1 MGIKLKDTI
10 EGTCRKAIN
19 DGDGNNIPDTYL
31 KKTGD
36 AKDNTVT
43 FETDD
48 NVVTTVHAT
57 PEDPSGTI
65 VGYKTADGDG
75 KWHIMHPLDIK
86 DRLSAAF
93 NKLTTLFHNV
103 RYLYELCG
111 TTNIASIGG
120 GTLTGAVSKL
130 NTDILKA
137 NEVKYYNVPQPPTN
151 SIFVSFSHWVFNITK
166 IGRVVTITTNFA
178 AHMKAVPLTADS
190 DAELLILPKE
200 YRPYA
205 LYKIFTYVTQDG
217 FMTLVNIG
225 GDGRIGIHNMAKEI
239 NGWLCRW
246 TVTYIAGE

>member
-130 NTDILKA
+130 NTDLEDFKKVSSYSVTEPEIDSILTVVDTWTLIFFKFGRLVAARA
-137 NEVKYYNVPQPPTN
+137 N
-151 SIFVSFSHWVFNITK
+151 F
-166 IGRVVTITTNFA
+166 R
-178 AHMKAVPLTADS
+178 
-190 DAELLILPKE
+190 AEMEPHDGSYLLGTVPKE
-200 YRPYA
+200 FSP
-205 LYKIFTYVTQDG
+205 LYPVT
-217 FMTLVNIG
+217 F
-225 GDGRIGIHNMAKEI
+225 IHNTQIYGKRMIVDI
-239 NGWLCRW
+239 NMDGSVKVHNLGEKIPRDWVGRW
-246 TVTYIAGE
+246 TVTYISQK

>member
-1 MGIKLKDTI
+1 MQGKI
-10 EGTCRKAIN
+10 A
-19 DGDGNNIPDTYL
+19 NIVSFSFFTLIPAPL
-31 KKTGD
+31 LP
-36 AKDNTVT
+36 T
-43 FETDD
+43 F
-48 NVVTTVHAT
+48 H
-57 PEDPSGTI
+57 
-65 VGYKTADGDG
+65 
-75 KWHIMHPLDIK
+75 HP
-86 DRLSAAF
+86 
-93 NKLTTLFHNV
+93 
-103 RYLYELCG
+103 
-111 TTNIASIGG
+111 
-120 GTLTGAVSKL
+120 L

-166 IGRVVTITTNFA
+166 IGRVVTITTNFT